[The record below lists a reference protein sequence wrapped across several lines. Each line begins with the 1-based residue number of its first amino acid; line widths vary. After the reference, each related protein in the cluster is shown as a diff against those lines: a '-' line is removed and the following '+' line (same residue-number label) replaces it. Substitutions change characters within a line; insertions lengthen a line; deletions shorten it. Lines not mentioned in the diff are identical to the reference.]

1 MEKRNLH
8 KDKMKGFGSSGVSV
22 MTGKNNGVSKRMKDD
37 SPFLVSIHCMAH
49 RLALCTSQVANGIP
63 YLAKFKEILAAL
75 QGLSQAAPLHQ
86 SCTAIEIVW
95 LCFSLPSIILM
106 DLLGKQKFTL
116 MGSKGY
122 GLWFVICDWWLVISI
137 YFVSFCVSRF
147 VACDCNYDWQRWK
160 KQLWGWLLN
169 FRVRMFVKST
179 VKIARCIHHACLSMR
194 HIWSVE
200 RDWNVTLEW
209 TLNVR

>member
-1 MEKRNLH
+1 MNEFNPKLHFLENIIVQNGKADAITTAVNLLMEKRNLH

-86 SCTAIEIVW
+86 SCTAIEIV
-95 LCFSLPSIILM
+95 
-106 DLLGKQKFTL
+106 
-116 MGSKGY
+116 
-122 GLWFVICDWWLVISI
+122 
-137 YFVSFCVSRF
+137 
-147 VACDCNYDWQRWK
+147 
-160 KQLWGWLLN
+160 
-169 FRVRMFVKST
+169 
-179 VKIARCIHHACLSMR
+179 
-194 HIWSVE
+194 
-200 RDWNVTLEW
+200 
-209 TLNVR
+209 

>member
-1 MEKRNLH
+1 MNEFNPKLHFLENINVQNGKADAITTAVNLLMEKRNLH

-22 MTGKNNGVSKRMKDD
+22 MTGKNNEVSKRMKDD

-122 GLWFVICDWWLVISI
+122 GLWFVICDWWFQSILCLSVSQGLLLAIVIMIDS
-137 YFVSFCVSRF
+137 
-147 VACDCNYDWQRWK
+147 
-160 KQLWGWLLN
+160 GE
-169 FRVRMFVKST
+169 KSNCEGGFW
-179 VKIARCIHHACLSMR
+179 ILEFACL
-194 HIWSVE
+194 WKVE
-200 RDWNVTLEW
+200 
-209 TLNVR
+209 

>member
-75 QGLSQAAPLHQ
+75 QGLSQATPLHQ

-95 LCFSLPSIILM
+95 LCFSLLSIILM
-106 DLLGKQKFTL
+106 DLLRKQKFTL
-116 MGSKGY
+116 MGSKGH
-122 GLWFVICDWWLVISI
+122 GLWFVILIC
-137 YFVSFCVSRF
+137 FVSFCVSRF
-147 VACDCNYDWQRWK
+147 VACNCNYDWQQWK

-179 VKIARCIHHACLSMR
+179 VKIAPCIHHACLSMR

-209 TLNVR
+209 TLNAR